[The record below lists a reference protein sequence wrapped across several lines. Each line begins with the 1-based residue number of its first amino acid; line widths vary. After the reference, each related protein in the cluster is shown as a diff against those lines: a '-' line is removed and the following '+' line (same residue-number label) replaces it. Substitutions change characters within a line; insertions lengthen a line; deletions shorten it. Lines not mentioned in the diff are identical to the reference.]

1 MLKTLLRLVTWWN
14 GYSIGTGLFTKRY
27 GVKVGEDAAGNQ
39 YYRTEDDARRWVLYT
54 GQNDASRVDAEW
66 YGWLHHT
73 FPKPPTEDP
82 FPRKSWEKPH
92 HANLTGTEGAF
103 YRKGSLRRADQ
114 TPQSDYEAWSPE

>member
-14 GYSIGTGLFTKRY
+14 GHSVGTGLFTRAY
-27 GVKVGEDAAGNQ
+27 GVKVGEDAAGNE
-39 YYRTEDDARRWVLYT
+39 YWRTEDDARRWVLYK

-82 FPRKSWEKPH
+82 FPARPGRSR
-92 HANLTGTEGAF
+92 TT
-103 YRKGSLRRADQ
+103 R
-114 TPQSDYEAWSPE
+114 T